1 MKKNKKQINLFLAAI
16 LCITMLGG
24 TGITANAASYNISTI
39 GKNDI
44 IEAGDTIIGNC
55 SLLYGT
61 PSYISYSIFI
71 DNTKVM
77 QVNNVQVDHLTG
89 SYYCN
94 EKLICHEITTQLI
107 PAADTAIYQYYFKTV
122 PDTPASEAPTAAAA
136 TSEDKEHQHSFSWIV
151 TTEPTES
158 SDGETAYMCT
168 GCGLTEAVQ
177 PISGGV
183 YILNEYKN
191 LLENAP
197 QNGTV
202 YYEAGNLAC
211 ISDYMLKKYQNCSE
225 VTLVINFTYEGTDYQ
240 LTIPSGTDLT
250 ALLNDSESFYGYFGL
265 AQALGLTVTTR

>member
-24 TGITANAASYNISTI
+24 TGITANAANHNIMNI
-39 GKNDI
+39 RENDI
-44 IEAGDTIIGNC
+44 IEAGDTITI
-55 SLLYGT
+55 SI
-61 PSYISYSIFI
+61 PSGYSYVFSIYV
-71 DNTKVM
+71 DNIPKASFTS
-77 QVNNVQVDHLTG
+77 NNTWTYDKKLVCDTLSTTG
-89 SYYCN
+89 GPSSMFVATYN
-94 EKLICHEITTQLI
+94 
-107 PAADTAIYQYYFKTV
+107 FKTV

-168 GCGLTEAVQ
+168 SCGLTEAVQ

-240 LTIPSGTDLT
+240 LTIPAGTDLT
-250 ALLNDSESFYGYFGL
+250 AVLNDSESFYGYFGL